1 MSRQGWMVDIVTA
14 TALVAAT
21 SVASPTSRADA
32 CPFCG
37 VIGQSLSQ
45 RRDAADRV
53 AVGEAEGIA
62 AVDATGV
69 LSQRFHVHQMLRGRA
84 DAQGTSVS
92 ARVSGQVRGTAILFY
107 TRADEEDRAD
117 GNGAGKSGELEQG
130 RWLAVSAD
138 EALLGYVA
146 TAPAVS
152 EPAAKRL
159 EWFAAKLEHPQ
170 PQIAEDAFVEFG
182 TAPLAAVQVAA
193 GAIHADRLQ
202 QWVIEPAIDSR
213 RRGFYG
219 LALGIVASQTPD
231 PSEKEICIRSL
242 HGAIEAPADDFRA
255 GFDGVMAGLLVAE
268 GERGLRFLEKRGL
281 FGPDA
286 RAVDQ
291 RHLLA
296 SLRFAWESL
305 ADSIPRDRIAEATAK
320 LLARR
325 VVAADATID
334 LARYRAWQAVDDV
347 AQLWNTLGPDDP
359 LVRRAVAGY
368 LTACPLPAAQA
379 HLEKIE
385 RRDPTLLSQALE
397 AATLLLAR

>member
-1 MSRQGWMVDIVTA
+1 MVDIVTA

-21 SVASPTSRADA
+21 SAASTTSRADA

-45 RRDAADRV
+45 RRDAADQV

-62 AVDATGV
+62 AEDATGV

-92 ARVSGQVRGTAILFY
+92 GRVSGQVRGTAILFY
-107 TRADEEDRAD
+107 TRTDEEDRGAD
-117 GNGAGKSGELEQG
+117 KSGELGQG

-193 GAIHADRLQ
+193 GAIVADRLR
-202 QWVIEPAIDSR
+202 QWVVEPAIDPR

-231 PSEKEICIRSL
+231 QKEACIRSL
-242 HGAIEAPADDFRA
+242 HGAIESPADDFRA
-255 GFDGVMAGLLVAE
+255 GFDGVMAGLLVAD
-268 GERGLRFLEKRGL
+268 GEQGLRFLEQRGL
-281 FGPDA
+281 FGTEA

-296 SLRFAWESL
+296 GLRFAWESL

-379 HLEKIE
+379 HLEKIGQ
-385 RRDPTLLSQALE
+385 RDPALLSQALE

>member
-1 MSRQGWMVDIVTA
+1 MVDIVTA

-21 SVASPTSRADA
+21 SAASTTSRADA

-45 RRDAADRV
+45 RRDAADQV

-62 AVDATGV
+62 AVDGTGV

-92 ARVSGQVRGTAILFY
+92 GRVSGQVRGTAILFY
-107 TRADEEDRAD
+107 TRADEEDRVAD
-117 GNGAGKSGELEQG
+117 KSGELGQG

-193 GAIHADRLQ
+193 GAIVADRLR
-202 QWVIEPAIDSR
+202 QWVVEPAIDPR

-231 PSEKEICIRSL
+231 QKEACIRSL
-242 HGAIEAPADDFRA
+242 HGAIESPADDFRA
-255 GFDGVMAGLLVAE
+255 GFDGVMAGLLVAD
-268 GERGLRFLEKRGL
+268 GEQGLHFLEERGL
-281 FGPDA
+281 FGTEA

-296 SLRFAWESL
+296 ALRFAWESL
-305 ADSIPRDRIAEATAK
+305 ADSIPRDRIAEVTAK

-368 LTACPLPAAQA
+368 LTACPLPAAQGY
-379 HLEKIE
+379 LEKIGQ
-385 RRDPTLLSQALE
+385 RDPALLSQALE
-397 AATLLLAR
+397 ASTLLLAR

>member
-1 MSRQGWMVDIVTA
+1 
-14 TALVAAT
+14 
-21 SVASPTSRADA
+21 
-32 CPFCG
+32 
-37 VIGQSLSQ
+37 
-45 RRDAADRV
+45 
-53 AVGEAEGIA
+53 
-62 AVDATGV
+62 
-69 LSQRFHVHQMLRGRA
+69 MLRGRA
-84 DAQGTSVS
+84 DTQGTSVS
-92 ARVSGQVRGTAILFY
+92 GRVSGQVRGTAILFY
-107 TRADEEDRAD
+107 TRADGEDR
-117 GNGAGKSGELEQG
+117 GAGKSGELGQG

-138 EALLGYVA
+138 EALLGYIA

-182 TAPLAAVQVAA
+182 TAPLAAVQVAV
-193 GAIHADRLQ
+193 GAIVADRLR
-202 QWVIEPAIDSR
+202 QWVVEPAIDPR

-231 PSEKEICIRSL
+231 QKEACVRSL
-242 HGAIEAPADDFRA
+242 HGAIESPADDFRA
-255 GFDGVMAGLLVAE
+255 GFDGVMAGLLVAD
-268 GERGLRFLEKRGL
+268 GEQGLRFLEQRGL
-281 FGPDA
+281 FGTEA

-296 SLRFAWESL
+296 ALRFAWESL

-368 LTACPLPAAQA
+368 LKACPLPAAQA
-379 HLEKIE
+379 YLEKIGQ
-385 RRDPTLLSQALE
+385 RDPALLSQALE

>member
-1 MSRQGWMVDIVTA
+1 MVDIVTA

-21 SVASPTSRADA
+21 SAASTTSRADA

-45 RRDAADRV
+45 RRDAADQV

-62 AVDATGV
+62 AVDAAGV

-84 DAQGTSVS
+84 NAQGTSVS
-92 ARVSGQVRGTAILFY
+92 GRVSGQVRGTAILFY
-107 TRADEEDRAD
+107 TRADEEDR
-117 GNGAGKSGELEQG
+117 GAAKSGELGQG

-138 EALLGYVA
+138 EALLGYIA

-182 TAPLAAVQVAA
+182 TAPLAAVQVAV
-193 GAIHADRLQ
+193 GAIVADRLR
-202 QWVIEPAIDSR
+202 QWVVEPAIDPR

-231 PSEKEICIRSL
+231 QKEACVRSL
-242 HGAIEAPADDFRA
+242 HGAIESPADDFRA
-255 GFDGVMAGLLVAE
+255 GFDGVMAGLLVAD
-268 GERGLRFLEKRGL
+268 GEQGLRFLEQRGL
-281 FGPDA
+281 FGTEA

-296 SLRFAWESL
+296 ALRFAWESL

-379 HLEKIE
+379 YLEKIGQ
-385 RRDPTLLSQALE
+385 RDPALLSQALE